1 MAPRGI
7 GAPSAHE
14 TQLSNESLVGI
25 NPACRTTEVTTV
37 FDPSMGE
44 DTRDADEHL
53 SAEEN
58 LGMANLNM
66 DGNYSE
72 DENPGANENPSEADM
87 DVDEMEADLNSD
99 EESSTDKNLSTDNAH
114 DDDTTSYN
122 VSERSRQILEDIEKV
137 RQGVLKADAATK
149 SLKRKAEVNLF
160 AASAAKL
167 MRSDVENMSAE
178 RDALE
183 TANAKLRC
191 ELKLTDDRHF
201 INETNKHL
209 RLDLDEAKAQL
220 RKEVSEKADYHRIK
234 EERTEYHLDLIK
246 KTKECRDL
254 EKKNTELQRKLDME
268 SSFSAQAMAMFSRK
282 PEI

>member
-1 MAPRGI
+1 MGVD
-7 GAPSAHE
+7 SAYSTAE
-14 TQLSNESLVGI
+14 I
-25 NPACRTTEVTTV
+25 TTV
-37 FDPSMGE
+37 FNLSIEE

-53 SAEEN
+53 SAEKDISV
-58 LGMANLNM
+58 ANLNM

-72 DENPGANENPSEADM
+72 NENPGAIENSSEADM
-87 DVDEMEADLNSD
+87 DVDEMEAGIDSD
-99 EESSTDKNLSTDNAH
+99 EDSSTDKKLRTDNAH
-114 DDDTTSYN
+114 DDTTSYD

-137 RQGVLKADAATK
+137 RQGVLQADVATK
-149 SLKRKAEVNLF
+149 NLKRKAEVNSF
-160 AASAAKL
+160 AASELKL
-167 MRSDVENMSAE
+167 MRSEVEEMRAE

-183 TANAKLRC
+183 MANAKLRR

-220 RKEVSEKADYHRIK
+220 RKEVYEKADYHRIK
-234 EERTEYHLDLIK
+234 EERTEYHLELIK

-268 SSFSAQAMAMFSRK
+268 ASFSAQAMAMFSKK

>member
-7 GAPSAHE
+7 GAPSVHE
-14 TQLSNESLVGI
+14 TQLSDESLVGI
-25 NPACRTTEVTTV
+25 DPACSTAEDTTV
-37 FDPSMGE
+37 FNPSIEE

-53 SAEEN
+53 SAEKDISV
-58 LGMANLNM
+58 ANINM

-72 DENPGANENPSEADM
+72 DENSGANENSSEADM
-87 DVDEMEADLNSD
+87 DVDLNSD
-99 EESSTDKNLSTDNAH
+99 EDSSTDKNLGTDNAH
-114 DDDTTSYN
+114 DDTSSYN

-137 RQGVLKADAATK
+137 RQGVLQADDATK
-149 SLKRKAEVNLF
+149 NLKRKVEVNSF
-160 AASAAKL
+160 AASEAEF
-167 MRSDVENMSAE
+167 MRSEMETMRAE

-183 TANAKLRC
+183 TANAKLRR
-191 ELKLTDDRHF
+191 ELTLTDDRHF

-220 RKEVSEKADYHRIK
+220 QKEVSEKADYHRIK
-234 EERTEYHLDLIK
+234 EERTEYHLKLIK

-268 SSFSAQAMAMFSRK
+268 ASFSAQAMAMFSKR